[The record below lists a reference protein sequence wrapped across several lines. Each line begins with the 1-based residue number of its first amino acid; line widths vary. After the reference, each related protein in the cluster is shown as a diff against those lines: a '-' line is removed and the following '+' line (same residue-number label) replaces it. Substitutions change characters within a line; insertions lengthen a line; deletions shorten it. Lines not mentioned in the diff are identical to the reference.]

1 MNIQTIVH
9 KLLTD
14 DIELK
19 GTLKTIVFQEM
30 LYPGMCECRC
40 FIDNGDVY
48 SCLYEDGDK
57 ITPFVLVPPQEK
69 K

>member
-1 MNIQTIVH
+1 MNIQAIVH

-14 DIELK
+14 DVKID
-19 GTLKTIVFQEM
+19 GVMKTVVFQEM
-30 LYPGMCECRC
+30 IYPGMAECRC
-40 FIDNGDVY
+40 FIDNGEVY

-57 ITPFVLVPPQEK
+57 ITPFVLVPNQEK